1 MIIIGEKL
9 NSSIPKTMKA
19 YELCAE
25 GNDEQIVE
33 LIVNMERSGSDYI
46 DVNTALCND
55 EAAMMK
61 KTVELVKSHSSC
73 GIVID
78 SPDINVLVKCA
89 EYADGRDIILNSV
102 KYEELPAALPVLKKY
117 GAGFVC
123 MLDHSTLEERMSVA
137 EKTVAFADDNGIAR
151 EKIFFDIATQS
162 IATDSESAILSL
174 NTIKALKERWS
185 TVMTVC
191 GLSNASFGLPKRV
204 HVNAAYLTCAVWQGL
219 DSAIMDSTSD
229 AMQMALR
236 SANVVAG
243 KDEYCMDYI
252 SYIRENQ

>member
-1 MIIIGEKL
+1 
-9 NSSIPKTMKA
+9 
-19 YELCAE
+19 
-25 GNDEQIVE
+25 
-33 LIVNMERSGSDYI
+33 
-46 DVNTALCND
+46 
-55 EAAMMK
+55 
-61 KTVELVKSHSSC
+61 
-73 GIVID
+73 
-78 SPDINVLVKCA
+78 
-89 EYADGRDIILNSV
+89 
-102 KYEELPAALPVLKKY
+102 
-117 GAGFVC
+117 
-123 MLDHSTLEERMSVA
+123 MLDHSTLEERMTVA
-137 EKTVAFADDNGIAR
+137 EKTVAFADENGISR

-174 NTIKALKERWS
+174 NTIKALKEKWS

-229 AMQMALR
+229 AMQMALKA
-236 SANVVAG
+236 ANVVAG